1 LYSTEKGD
9 SKIFTRRLKTFI
21 QGQSRNYHVLLIRGV
36 VASFLSRLV
45 MDFNNLYIIALGA
58 TPFQLSTVR
67 ALGAAA
73 DALVSVPAGWLS
85 DTYSLKKIMIF
96 GMLIQA
102 LSVAFYAFAQ
112 SWEWII
118 MAMILASLT
127 MALVFR
133 VQMILVVNSLPSG
146 SRATGLG
153 MRTTIMQA
161 FSIVAPTIGG
171 VLIHYFGGISVEGIR
186 PLYYIQLI
194 GIAVIGIYVSLQ
206 LEEKSTSIAT
216 HTRSFLGQYREML
229 RTGVGMKR
237 FVVLQALG
245 SITWGMVM
253 PFPMVYAAEFKGA
266 DSLTIGYMGT
276 CMVLVSMFLA
286 VPMGSLADRKGRKL
300 TIFLTRPFMYGC
312 YLLLI
317 LAPKGAPLLLLI
329 AWSMR
334 GVMMASNAWTTISM
348 EMAPPEYRGRW
359 TGFTAFFQSLMR
371 VPAMILGGYLYES
384 VDPTLVFI
392 IPILVD
398 ALLRMPLLATVPET
412 LKNKPRPQE

>member
-1 LYSTEKGD
+1 M
-9 SKIFTRRLKTFI
+9 
-21 QGQSRNYHVLLIRGV
+21 QGQSRNYYVLLMRGV
-36 VASFLSRLV
+36 VATFLSRLV

-58 TPFQLSTVR
+58 SPFQLSTVQ
-67 ALGAAA
+67 ALGSAA

-96 GMLIQA
+96 GMLVQA

-118 MAMILASLT
+118 VAMILASLT

-153 MRTTIMQA
+153 MRTTIIEA
-161 FSIVAPTIGG
+161 FSILAPTIGG
-171 VLIHYFGGISVEGIR
+171 VLIYYFGGISVEGIR

-194 GIAVIGIYVSLQ
+194 GITVISIYVSLQ
-206 LEEKSTSIAT
+206 LEDKRTSVAT
-216 HTRSFLGQYREML
+216 HIRSFLGQYNDML

-237 FVVLQALG
+237 FVLLQTLG
-245 SITWGMVM
+245 SITWGMLM
-253 PFPMVYAAEFKGA
+253 PFPMVYVAEFKGA

-286 VPMGSLADRKGRKL
+286 VPMGSLSDRKGRKL
-300 TIFLTRPFMYGC
+300 TVFVTRPFMYGC

-317 LAPKGAPLLLLI
+317 LAPEGAPLLLLI

-334 GVMMASNAWTTISM
+334 GVMMASNAWTTITI

-359 TGFTAFFQSLMR
+359 IGFTAFFQNLMR

-398 ALLRMPLLATVPET
+398 AILRMPILATIPET
-412 LKNKPRPQE
+412 LKNKATE